1 MPPPSSDI
9 LITTSSLPAEMMI
22 LTCRGNATL
31 RAPTSGSR
39 MQRAVRSHATAP
51 NGHIWCA
58 WHVACGL
65 LQLIPYN
72 VRRMLRAGACRD
84 DTTPRRGAAATRHCT
99 ERGKNKAN
107 GDCGRTG
114 GREAWSPWKSIVAR
128 SEFLTSSNTAV
139 EAQRAHMAT
148 RCRAQ
153 SAPQSLTLTIACRS
167 VRHNARQPQQRRRQ
181 QTQR

>member
-31 RAPTSGSR
+31 GAPTSGWR
-39 MQRAVRSHATAP
+39 IQRAVRSHATAP
-51 NGHIWCA
+51 NGHIWHA
-58 WHVACGL
+58 RRVACGL
-65 LQLIPYN
+65 QQLIPYN

-99 ERGKNKAN
+99 ERGKTSER
-107 GDCGRTG
+107 GRCCRTG

-139 EAQRAHMAT
+139 EARRSHGEPLP
-148 RCRAQ
+148 
-153 SAPQSLTLTIACRS
+153 SAVSAAIIDVNDRLPQCS
-167 VRHNARQPQQRRRQ
+167 PQC
-181 QTQR
+181 